1 MASSSISREDVGKM
15 DIDQL
20 CDILEAENIDYS
32 CLEDIEE
39 IRDLVL
45 QSVFHQ
51 ESSSNEYIL
60 QEQVP
65 YLI

>member
-20 CDILEAENIDYS
+20 CNILEAENIDYS

-45 QSVFHQ
+45 QSVCHQ